1 MLRLRK
7 LPWISI
13 GMMVLTY
20 GVFGWLMSASFV
32 SPWLPW
38 LGACYITIVIIVLTL
53 VPLRNF
59 RTKLDYWLQ
68 SKLRSLI
75 SLIGGAFAMVI
86 IFSWLELFIRIL
98 VLMAAAFLVRID
110 LISQGFSRN
119 QTFCFLGTCALGSY
133 SLGVLIHE
141 QLEIIKG
148 IEVTFFWY

>member
-20 GVFGWLMSASFV
+20 GVFGWLMAASLV

-38 LGACYITIVIIVLTL
+38 LGACYITIVIIGLTL

-86 IFSWLELFIRIL
+86 IFSWLELFMRIL
-98 VLMAAAFLVRID
+98 VLIAAAFLVRID
-110 LISQGFSRN
+110 LISQGLSRK
-119 QTFCFLGTCALGSY
+119 QIFCFLGTCALGSY
-133 SLGVLIHE
+133 GLGVLIHE
-141 QLEIIKG
+141 QLAIVKNVET
-148 IEVTFFWY
+148 TFLWY